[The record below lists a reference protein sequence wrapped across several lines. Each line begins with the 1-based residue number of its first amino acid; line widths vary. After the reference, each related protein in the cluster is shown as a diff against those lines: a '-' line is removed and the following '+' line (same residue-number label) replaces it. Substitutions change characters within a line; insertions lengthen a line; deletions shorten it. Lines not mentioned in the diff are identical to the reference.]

1 MQKTKK
7 KKRCR
12 DGVTCV
18 VLCTLPSIYLVCVVF
33 GTAIPTSFHIL
44 ENAFH
49 TCKVDIQAEQFS
61 SFRTVPILLQKCLGY
76 VTRSAKTDHLVKYVL
91 NILGVTH
98 LVQHPTATVSRGE
111 SPEYRCGRREGRL
124 RPHPVPRPL
133 FAPRRWAGPGVELRR
148 GNSSRPTQVTSDR
161 STDRLDG
168 RKKKEKKKKF
178 EEPPS
183 LSG

>member
-1 MQKTKK
+1 MLFTTSE
-7 KKRCR
+7 RPGNTIYSSVLSVR
-12 DGVTCV
+12 TNRRALPLVLGVTYRTF
-18 VLCTLPSIYLVCVVF
+18 LRAALR
-33 GTAIPTSFHIL
+33 
-44 ENAFH
+44 
-49 TCKVDIQAEQFS
+49 KVQSNI
-61 SFRTVPILLQKCLGY
+61 I
-76 VTRSAKTDHLVKYVL
+76 

-111 SPEYRCGRREGRL
+111 SPEYGCGGREGRL

-168 RKKKEKKKKF
+168 QKKRKKKRNSKRASVLVGVTRAALTAG
-178 EEPPS
+178 P
-183 LSG
+183 